1 MLYSIF
7 MKKLLI
13 ATKNKGKVKEIKH
26 LLSELNIKILSLSD
40 VGIDIDIEETGKTYH
55 ENSKLKALFYA
66 KLSNLPVIS
75 DDGGLEIDALNGKPG
90 IKSRR
95 WLGRHSTDQELIAHL
110 LKISKNL
117 PKDNRNAHLKAVIT
131 FALPNGRYFQSLG
144 KVKGVISEKPAGG
157 KLKGYPFRTF
167 FYIPKIKKY
176 YLESELSK
184 EEEKVYNHRY
194 KALQKLIPFIKKYA

>member
-1 MLYSIF
+1 

-13 ATKNKGKVKEIKH
+13 ATKNNGKVKEIKYF
-26 LLSELNIKILSLSD
+26 LKGLNLSILSLSD
-40 VGIDIDIEETGKTYH
+40 VGIEEDIEETGKTYY

-75 DDGGLEIDALNGKPG
+75 DDGGLEIDALNGEPG

-95 WLGRHSTDQELIAHL
+95 WLGRHSTDEELIAHL

-117 PKDNRNAHLKAVIT
+117 PNNNRGAYLKAVIT
-131 FALPNGRYFQSLG
+131 FALPNGKYFQALG
-144 KVKGVISEKPAGG
+144 KVKGVIFQKPAGE
-157 KLKGYPFRTF
+157 KPKGYPFRSF
-167 FYIPKIKKY
+167 FYIPKIKKH
-176 YLESELSK
+176 YLENQLSK

-194 KALQKLIPFIKKYA
+194 KAIAKLKPIIKRELSL